1 MHCTKCGAANQ
12 PGARFC
18 HGCGAS
24 LGAVTLPLGAAVQGR
39 DAILGLLGAGRH
51 GGSLPGSD
59 TRLGGK
65 IMALKELTDA
75 AITSPQDKALA
86 AAAFAW

>member
-1 MHCTKCGAANQ
+1 M
-12 PGARFC
+12 
-18 HGCGAS
+18 
-24 LGAVTLPLGAAVQGR
+24 GAVYQV
-39 DAILGLLGAGRH
+39 
-51 GGSLPGSD
+51 SD

-86 AAAFAW
+86 AAAFGEAQLLAHLDHPNIPKVTDFFTEQPSTIW